1 MRQVAALLV
10 GAMGL
15 VSIAHGG
22 APLSTDDAGVLEPQV
37 CEVETYA
44 LRLTR
49 SGIDAVRA
57 VSTQFGCGI
66 GARSQI
72 AIGYA
77 RAASG
82 DAHDDALGLAG
93 KSSLFSADAAQ
104 ASPFDLAL
112 AWKLSALRVAGAGFR
127 HEGTALVLVASHAL
141 GAGVTAHA
149 NLGWAHSQWARASST
164 TWNLAAEAL
173 VAAGVEPMAEVYGDD
188 RDRPWRGL
196 AARGSPAQRL
206 SFGISWAQ
214 QSAQPRSRFAG
225 IGVKLG
231 F

>member
-44 LRLTR
+44 QRLTR

-93 KSSLFSADAAQ
+93 KSSLFAA
-104 ASPFDLAL
+104 DLAL

-149 NLGWAHSQWARASST
+149 NLGWAHSQSARASST

-173 VAAGVEPMAEVYGDD
+173 VAAGVELMAEVYGDD

>member
-37 CEVETYA
+37 CEVETY
-44 LRLTR
+44 
-49 SGIDAVRA
+49 
-57 VSTQFGCGI
+57 
-66 GARSQI
+66 
-72 AIGYA
+72 
-77 RAASG
+77 
-82 DAHDDALGLAG
+82 
-93 KSSLFSADAAQ
+93 
-104 ASPFDLAL
+104 
-112 AWKLSALRVAGAGFR
+112 VAGAGFR

-149 NLGWAHSQWARASST
+149 NLGWAHSQSARASST

-173 VAAGVEPMAEVYGDD
+173 GAAGVELMAEVYGDD

-206 SFGISWAQ
+206 SIGIS
-214 QSAQPRSRFAG
+214 
-225 IGVKLG
+225 
-231 F
+231 